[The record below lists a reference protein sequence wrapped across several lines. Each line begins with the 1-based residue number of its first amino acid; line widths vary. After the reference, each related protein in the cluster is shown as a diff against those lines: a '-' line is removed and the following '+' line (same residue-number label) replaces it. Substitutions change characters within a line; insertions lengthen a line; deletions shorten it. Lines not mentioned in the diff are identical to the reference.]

1 MVLTNAKKCRK
12 ATLAQMLL
20 LNSERFNKHDR
31 EVIDKIK
38 TEVEMAD
45 LTLLQLLAPKEKY
58 NPPT

>member
-1 MVLTNAKKCRK
+1 MQRQHSHA
-12 ATLAQMLL
+12 LAQ
-20 LNSERFNKHDR
+20 SERFNKHDR